1 MDFETLKSSQS
12 NFDKITKALES
23 NQSPEEQ
30 SNKNKYQDDRIW
42 KPELDKTGNG
52 YAVIRFLPINIP
64 INLVKLP
71 EPSGIIFTFLTF
83 MCSAQAFIT

>member
-52 YAVIRFLPINIP
+52 YAVI
-64 INLVKLP
+64 
-71 EPSGIIFTFLTF
+71 S
-83 MCSAQAFIT
+83 